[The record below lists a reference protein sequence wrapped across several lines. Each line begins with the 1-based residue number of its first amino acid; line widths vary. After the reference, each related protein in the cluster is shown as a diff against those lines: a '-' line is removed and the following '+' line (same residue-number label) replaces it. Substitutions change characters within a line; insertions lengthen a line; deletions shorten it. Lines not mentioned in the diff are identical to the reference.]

1 MTPQQH
7 LFTQARNR
15 LIDAV
20 TSIGFSAELGDLC
33 ARQIGSPRGI
43 DRLTSYVC
51 NVKPRSEE
59 LLVDEMLAIADQINT
74 WREKKASEE
83 AQWRYSMWLNSD
95 ERGD

>member
-1 MTPQQH
+1 VYS
-7 LFTQARNR
+7 
-15 LIDAV
+15 V
-20 TSIGFSAELGDLC
+20 T
-33 ARQIGSPRGI
+33 
-43 DRLTSYVC
+43 
-51 NVKPRSEE
+51 PRSEE

>member
-1 MTPQQH
+1 MITPLCFQKTTM
-7 LFTQARNR
+7 LP
-15 LIDAV
+15 
-20 TSIGFSAELGDLC
+20 FSPLRTCPPACC
-33 ARQIGSPRGI
+33 A
-43 DRLTSYVC
+43 LTSYVY